1 MGDPGNCPDR
11 YLPASGSAMAAVTK
25 TQIVTHYVD
34 TVTTITTTVTLPAP
48 SASSITSTSPA
59 IQSTTDRPSWTPSPY
74 TQTFTKTKSK
84 TTQSVK
90 SSQSVTSWTQVFSP
104 TSQSHSSTRGS
115 TSSKTATS
123 TAPKSTATQQSS
135 GTGKLTQWDQGVLD
149 QHNSFRAKYKAPPLT
164 WDATLATT
172 AMQWAKRCEWKH
184 DPALGSLKQ
193 GQNMDSAASS
203 NGKAGLTPE
212 AVLGHWVTAE
222 VNDYDPNNPQASH
235 FTQVVWKGTSRVGCA
250 SVSCN
255 LSMYDPSWWPASFV
269 VCNYA
274 EPGNMAGQYA

>member
-1 MGDPGNCPDR
+1 MTD
-11 YLPASGSAMAAVTK
+11 
-25 TQIVTHYVD
+25 IVE
-34 TVTTITTTVTLPAP
+34 ITTTTTTTVIVPVRT
-48 SASSITSTSPA
+48 ASTVPTTTSPVPH
-59 IQSTTDRPSWTPSPY
+59 TTTPPIRTPSPY
-74 TQTFTKTKSK
+74 TRTFSK
-84 TTQSVK
+84 TRSK
-90 SSQSVTSWTQVFSP
+90 SSHSAESSKTITSWTQVFQS
-104 TSQSHSSTRGS
+104 TSQTQSPKPSTTPSRS
-115 TSSKTATS
+115 TSSSRVAASTTS
-123 TAPKSTATQQSS
+123 RSTATQQAT
-135 GTGKLTQWDQGVLD
+135 GAGKLTQWDQGVLD

-164 WDATLATT
+164 WDATLASN
-172 AMQWAKRCEWKH
+172 AMQWAQRCQWKH

-212 AVLGHWVTAE
+212 AVLEHWVTAE

-274 EPGNMAGQYA
+274 APGNVAGQYA